1 MKQIDKIKG
10 VWGRWNWGKGIVL
23 VYSVF
28 VLGILYLVYQSK
40 QQKLDLVY
48 EDYYAQELMFQNQID
63 ATQRVEDAGEKPSL
77 VRKEGGVFLLIPSA
91 KGIQVSGSLTA
102 YCASDKSKDQLMRLN
117 QTTAG
122 LWRLPVLDLKSGR
135 YTFKIKWK
143 QLGELYYSELPFD
156 K

>member
-1 MKQIDKIKG
+1 MKQINKLKG

-23 VYSVF
+23 VYSLF

-48 EDYYAQELMFQNQID
+48 DDYYAQELMFQNQID
-63 ATQRVEDAGEKPSL
+63 ATQRAEDAGVKPSL
-77 VRKEGGVFLLIPSA
+77 VREKGGVFLLIPSA
-91 KGIQVSGSLTA
+91 KGIQVSGTLKA

-122 LWRLPVLDLKSGR
+122 LWRLPVLGLKSGL

-143 QLGELYYSELPFD
+143 QLGESYYSELPFE

>member
-63 ATQRVEDAGEKPSL
+63 ATQRVEDAGVKPRL
-77 VRKEGGVFLLIPSA
+77 IREIGGVFLLIPNA
-91 KGIQVSGSLTA
+91 KGLVVSGELLA
-102 YCASDKSKDQLMRLN
+102 YCASDKGKDRLMKLN
-117 QTTAG
+117 HTTTG
-122 LWRLPVLDLKSGR
+122 RWLLPVLVLKSGR

-143 QLGELYYSELPFD
+143 QLGESYYSELPFQ

>member
-1 MKQIDKIKG
+1 MKQIDKLKG
-10 VWGRWNWGKGIVL
+10 VWRRWNWGKGIVL
-23 VYSVF
+23 VYSLF

-48 EDYYAQELMFQNQID
+48 DDYYAEELMFQNQID

>member
-1 MKQIDKIKG
+1 MKQIDKLKG
-10 VWGRWNWGKGIVL
+10 VWRRWNWGKGIVL
-23 VYSVF
+23 VYSLF

-77 VRKEGGVFLLIPSA
+77 VRKEGGVFLLISSA

>member
-1 MKQIDKIKG
+1 MKQIDKLKG
-10 VWGRWNWGKGIVL
+10 VWRRWNWGKGIVL

-48 EDYYAQELMFQNQID
+48 DDYYAQELMFQNQID

>member
-1 MKQIDKIKG
+1 MKQIDKLKG
-10 VWGRWNWGKGIVL
+10 VWRRWNWGKGIVL
-23 VYSVF
+23 VYSLF